1 MSYLRFLYQGWQAL
15 LSEVMIFAVRCYQY
29 TLSPWIGQSCRFQ
42 PTCSNYFIGAVRKYG
57 PISGA
62 LRGAY
67 RILRCN
73 PFCKSGFDPP

>member
-1 MSYLRFLYQGWQAL
+1 MIYLRFLYQGWQAL

>member
-1 MSYLRFLYQGWQAL
+1 MIYLRFLYQGWQAL

-57 PISGA
+57 PIWGA